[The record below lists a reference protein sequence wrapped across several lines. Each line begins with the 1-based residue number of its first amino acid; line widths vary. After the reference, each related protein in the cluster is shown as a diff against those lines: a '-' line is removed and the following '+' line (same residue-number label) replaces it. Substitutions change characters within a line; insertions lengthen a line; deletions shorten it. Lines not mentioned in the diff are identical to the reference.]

1 MPTPARS
8 VRWLVP
14 VVLLIAWL
22 GIGGGLGPY
31 AGKLGEV
38 ATNDQAAFLPQNAES
53 TQVIDA
59 QKAFQQNETLPV
71 ILVWTSAEKD
81 TPVDD
86 GQREAATG
94 ALASLAGSDGVVGT
108 PSPALPSKDGLA
120 LQGIVQL
127 SPDLGDELPA
137 VLEEVD
143 KAGASVSGTTVQL
156 AGPAASQADLS
167 DAFAGIDGL
176 LLGVALIT
184 VLVIL
189 LLVYRSV
196 LLPFVIILG
205 AVFALGLSCAIV
217 YVLADHDIVRVDGQ
231 VQGILSILVI
241 GAATDYAL
249 LLTARFREE
258 LAVHGDRFA
267 AMRVAL
273 RESFGPI
280 TASAA
285 TVAAGLLALLLSD
298 LTNNRALGPV
308 GAIGIVCSVLSA
320 LTFLPAALV
329 LLGRTAY
336 WPAKPKPA
344 DDKVTGG
351 HGIWHKVAA
360 LVDRAPRRVW
370 AITLAALIACAAFA
384 PTLTSK
390 GVPLDEIFVNDAPSV
405 AAQQTLSEHFPG
417 GSGNPAVIIASSD
430 RLPEVTGAAERD
442 RRGRLRRTGERERP
456 AGRRTLVVDGK
467 VRIDATLEDAADS
480 DGAKETVAALRTAVH
495 AVPGSDALVGGYT
508 AQQYDTQRTAEDDRT
523 LIVPVVLAIILVILV
538 FLLRSLLMPVLLVAT
553 VALNFLAT
561 LGISSLVFTHVFGF
575 SGTDS
580 SVPLYGFVFLVALGV
595 DYNIFLMS
603 RVREESLRHGTREG
617 ILRGLTTT
625 GGVITSAGVVLAA
638 TFAALGVIP
647 LAFLLQIAFIVAF
660 GVLLDTLVVR
670 SLLVP
675 ALVRD
680 IGAEGVVAGG
690 AEPREVLRTREEVS
704 RAPQCVPGRP
714 ARVPVGGERPD
725 HEDVQGDDD
734 HRPEGRVRQ
743 EEEVREE
750 VQGGEDDAGH
760 PRPARPLEH
769 SRPGDGDT
777 DAEHQVDPAP
787 AGEADPVDVLAD
799 IAVDVPVGQGR
810 DALQGR
816 DDALAEH
823 QDPGEEHAAGHP
835 EAVRVGR
842 GSAPDRTVA
851 ALPRRLALT
860 WPRPGP
866 CPKPA
871 GPAGSV
877 GSAARD
883 GSGAREGSSLIRTS
897 PAADPPAP
905 SPACRPPRRPRPR
918 CRRRPARPSR
928 GGRRHGRWRGPR
940 SSARGR
946 PDRWPRR

>member
-71 ILVWTSAEKD
+71 ILVWTAAKKD
-81 TPVDD
+81 APVNDE
-86 GQREAATG
+86 QREAATG
-94 ALASLAGSDGVVGT
+94 ALASLAGSDGVVGE
-108 PSPALPSKDGLA
+108 PSPALPSEDGLA

-127 SPDLGDELPA
+127 SPDLGDELPT
-137 VLEEVD
+137 VLEEVE
-143 KAGASVSGTTVQL
+143 KAGASVDGTTLQL

-205 AVFALGLSCAIV
+205 AVFALALSCAIV

-258 LAVHGDRFA
+258 LAVHGDRFT

-329 LLGRTAY
+329 LLGRKAY

-344 DDKVTGG
+344 DDKVSGG
-351 HGIWHKVAA
+351 HGIWHKVAS
-360 LVDRAPRRVW
+360 LVDRSPRKVW
-370 AITLAALIACAAFA
+370 AITLATLIACAAFA

-405 AAQQTLSEHFPG
+405 AAQETLGEHFPG
-417 GSGNPAVIIASSD
+417 GSGNPAVIIAAAD
-430 RLPEVTGAAERD
+430 RLPEVTEAAEGTD
-442 RRGRLRRTGERERP
+442 GVASVAPVGESGRPGGGEP
-456 AGRRTLVVDGK
+456 LVVDGK
-467 VRIDATLEDAADS
+467 VRIDATLKDAADS

-508 AQQYDTQRTAEDDRT
+508 AQQYDTQRTAEDDRM

-680 IGAEGVVAGG
+680 IGPKAWWPG
-690 AEPREVLRTREEVS
+690 ALSRETSDGQPGTES
-704 RAPQCVPGRP
+704 RA
-714 ARVPVGGERPD
+714 
-725 HEDVQGDDD
+725 
-734 HRPEGRVRQ
+734 
-743 EEEVREE
+743 
-750 VQGGEDDAGH
+750 
-760 PRPARPLEH
+760 
-769 SRPGDGDT
+769 
-777 DAEHQVDPAP
+777 
-787 AGEADPVDVLAD
+787 
-799 IAVDVPVGQGR
+799 
-810 DALQGR
+810 
-816 DDALAEH
+816 
-823 QDPGEEHAAGHP
+823 
-835 EAVRVGR
+835 
-842 GSAPDRTVA
+842 
-851 ALPRRLALT
+851 
-860 WPRPGP
+860 
-866 CPKPA
+866 
-871 GPAGSV
+871 
-877 GSAARD
+877 
-883 GSGAREGSSLIRTS
+883 GAR
-897 PAADPPAP
+897 
-905 SPACRPPRRPRPR
+905 
-918 CRRRPARPSR
+918 
-928 GGRRHGRWRGPR
+928 
-940 SSARGR
+940 
-946 PDRWPRR
+946 

>member
-1 MPTPARS
+1 MFIDEISPPLGRDMPTPARS

-59 QKAFQQNETLPV
+59 RKAFQQNETLPV

-81 TPVDD
+81 APVDD

-127 SPDLGDELPA
+127 SPDLGDELPT
-137 VLEEVD
+137 VLEKVD
-143 KAGASVSGTTVQL
+143 KAGASVSGTTVRL

-360 LVDRAPRRVW
+360 LVDRAPRKVW

-405 AAQQTLSEHFPG
+405 AAQETLSEHFPG
-417 GSGNPAVIIASSD
+417 GSGNPAVIIASAD
-430 RLPEVTGAAERD
+430 RLSEVTEAAERTD
-442 RRGRLRRTGERERP
+442 GVDSAAPVSASGRPGGEP
-456 AGRRTLVVDGK
+456 LVVDGK
-467 VRIDATLEDAADS
+467 VRIDATLQDAADS

-523 LIVPVVLAIILVILV
+523 LIVPVVLVIILVILV
-538 FLLRSLLMPVLLVAT
+538 FLLRSLLMSVLLVAT

-680 IGAEGVVAGG
+680 IGPKAWWPG
-690 AEPREVLRTREEVS
+690 ALSRE
-704 RAPQCVPGRP
+704 
-714 ARVPVGGERPD
+714 
-725 HEDVQGDDD
+725 
-734 HRPEGRVRQ
+734 
-743 EEEVREE
+743 
-750 VQGGEDDAGH
+750 
-760 PRPARPLEH
+760 
-769 SRPGDGDT
+769 
-777 DAEHQVDPAP
+777 
-787 AGEADPVDVLAD
+787 
-799 IAVDVPVGQGR
+799 
-810 DALQGR
+810 
-816 DDALAEH
+816 
-823 QDPGEEHAAGHP
+823 
-835 EAVRVGR
+835 
-842 GSAPDRTVA
+842 
-851 ALPRRLALT
+851 
-860 WPRPGP
+860 
-866 CPKPA
+866 
-871 GPAGSV
+871 
-877 GSAARD
+877 
-883 GSGAREGSSLIRTS
+883 
-897 PAADPPAP
+897 
-905 SPACRPPRRPRPR
+905 
-918 CRRRPARPSR
+918 
-928 GGRRHGRWRGPR
+928 R
-940 SSARGR
+940 S
-946 PDRWPRR
+946 